1 MFYQSF
7 VYIEQFLTF
16 TKFDTHLILYMGIHI
31 FFQIL
36 LEIYTP
42 SPKYILDPYFLTK
55 YICILIKFTMCLIKY
70 RTNFQ
75 CFMNDL

>member
-7 VYIEQFLTF
+7 VYLEQFLTF

-55 YICILIKFTMCLIKY
+55 CICILIKFTMCLIKY
-70 RTNFQ
+70 RTKFSM
-75 CFMNDL
+75 FYE

>member
-7 VYIEQFLTF
+7 VYLVQFLTF
-16 TKFDTHLILYMGIHI
+16 TKFDTHLILYMDIHI

-55 YICILIKFTMCLIKY
+55 CICILIKVTICLIKY
-70 RTNFQ
+70 HTKFSIFYR
-75 CFMNDL
+75 